1 MAEVDIQV
9 VAVELSDSGR
19 EALEHDAQ
27 RLLDH
32 LGEAASLLSLVVGD
46 DAFIRPL
53 NRDYRGK
60 DSATD
65 VLSFPQREGEGA
77 RADDPVLGDLVIS
90 LETAARQAAELD
102 HSVSHELRVL
112 LVHGLLHLLGHDHIE
127 AQEAARMQAAEA
139 ELLAVL
145 GEGGRSLVA
154 RAHATEGGTG

>member
-9 VAVELSDSGR
+9 MDVDLSR
-19 EALEHDAQ
+19 EGQDALESDAQ

-32 LGEAASLLSLVVGD
+32 LGEAGSVLSVVVGG

-60 DSATD
+60 DVATD

-90 LETAARQAAELD
+90 LETAARQALEHD
-102 HSVSHELRVL
+102 HPVSHELRVL
-112 LVHGLLHLLGHDHIE
+112 LVHGLLHLLGHDHLE
-127 AQEAARMQAAEA
+127 AEEAARMAAAEG

-145 GEGGRSLVA
+145 GAGGHSLVA
-154 RAHATEGGTG
+154 RAHATEGATG